1 LVNTFLTTPLVNWLY
16 IRHKDEFEK
25 EEEDHYKDAYSVL
38 LCINDLKFA
47 TRMVTVSSLFKSD
60 HEIMHVRSL
69 IYKEIDDRPS
79 TFFFSEFY
87 SAVYTP
93 FAKGKLLKK
102 NNLAYMKQSAE
113 SMGMKFEAK
122 TLVSSDP
129 IADVTSYIEQREF
142 NLVLFE
148 AYQSFEDSRSLI
160 VEKVFD
166 WDIPSL
172 SVARHSILNTTN
184 ASGIIIDKSRVV
196 KDTIEKILVI
206 YTGKEFEHFV
216 LKTALQIRSHVQIS
230 ILSSVPIDGIGVNL
244 LHINLVVTENL
255 IHDVLEESKKG
266 YDLILIG
273 ADRQILLPPVNVLR
287 DSPTPVLVLYPRNVS
302 LASSREMDLPV

>member
-1 LVNTFLTTPLVNWLY
+1 
-16 IRHKDEFEK
+16 
-25 EEEDHYKDAYSVL
+25 
-38 LCINDLKFA
+38 
-47 TRMVTVSSLFKSD
+47 
-60 HEIMHVRSL
+60 
-69 IYKEIDDRPS
+69 
-79 TFFFSEFY
+79 
-87 SAVYTP
+87 
-93 FAKGKLLKK
+93 
-102 NNLAYMKQSAE
+102 MKQSAE